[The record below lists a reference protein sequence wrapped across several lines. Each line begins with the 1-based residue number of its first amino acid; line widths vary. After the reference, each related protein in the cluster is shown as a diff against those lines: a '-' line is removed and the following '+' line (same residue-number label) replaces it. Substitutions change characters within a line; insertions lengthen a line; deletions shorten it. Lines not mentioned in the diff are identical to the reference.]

1 MNLPFFIAKRLRDT
15 SGNENRVS
23 PRIIKIATTAVALGM
38 AMIIIA
44 LATGKGLQTA
54 IRDKTAAFNGHLT
67 LMPFENNEAKVSL
80 KSITL
85 EEDTKEK
92 ILRTS
97 GIHQLQG
104 VAYMGGMLKKEET
117 FEGVVF
123 KGVEVDYDWSRLDD
137 FLVVGDYTSL
147 DRDEVVLSQ
156 TLAQRL
162 TLKLGDEVMGYFQNS
177 AEQRIPNTRKFRV
190 AAIYNSGFPDVD
202 NTLILGAIDQVQS
215 IKKWSPDRVGN
226 YELFLTDFDKQT
238 AIGDEI
244 YSQLP
249 SAIDVVSLN
258 DQYPS
263 IFQWITL
270 FDYNVL
276 IILLVMVI
284 VGVINMATALL
295 VLIFERSRM
304 IGVLKTIGAT
314 DRFLQTVFLSN
325 GGLIL
330 LKGLFW
336 GNLLGLLFFVS
347 QRYGQWITLD
357 PATYFVSVAPVH
369 LDIFTVVGLNILVL
383 VVSLLCLWV
392 PLWVVVKI
400 QPHQVIRF
408 R

>member
-1 MNLPFFIAKRLRDT
+1 M
-15 SGNENRVS
+15 S

-38 AMIIIA
+38 TMILIA
-44 LATGKGLQTA
+44 LETGKGLQTA
-54 IRDKTAAFNGHLT
+54 IRDKTAAFNGHLNLT
-67 LMPFENNEAKVSL
+67 PFENNEAKVSL

-85 EEDTKEK
+85 DEDTKEK

-104 VAYMGGMLKKEET
+104 VAYMGGMLKTAET

-123 KGVEVDYDWSRLDD
+123 KGVEADYDWSRLDD
-137 FLVVGDYTSL
+137 FLVAGDYTSL

-156 TLAQRL
+156 TIAQRL
-162 TLKLGDEVMGYFQNS
+162 TLKVGDEVMGYFQNS

-202 NTLILGAIDQVQS
+202 NTLILGAIEQVQS
-215 IKKWSPDRVGN
+215 IKKWSSDHVGN
-226 YELFLTDFDKQT
+226 YELFLTDFDQQT
-238 AIGDEI
+238 TIGDEI
-244 YSQLP
+244 YNQLP
-249 SAIDVVSLN
+249 PAIDVVTL
-258 DQYPS
+258 DEQYPS
-263 IFQWITL
+263 IFQWIAM

-330 LKGLFW
+330 LKGLFC
-336 GNLLGLLFFVS
+336 GNLLGLLFFV
-347 QRYGQWITLD
+347 T
-357 PATYFVSVAPVH
+357 
-369 LDIFTVVGLNILVL
+369 
-383 VVSLLCLWV
+383 
-392 PLWVVVKI
+392 
-400 QPHQVIRF
+400 
-408 R
+408 